1 MKKVELK
8 EINLENYK
16 KFESASYKFAPRTVI
31 SGRNRQGKTTLMDAY
46 FDALTGKMANGSS
59 PNTVRR
65 KIDGEEVTG
74 AVARGLTLSIDGVET
89 EIRKESKSAT
99 KYEVDGFAYN
109 KATFEKYLSD
119 NVADPET
126 FLICSNATAFLNVLR
141 KSTVE
146 AREKL
151 EKMTGFD
158 VSAFVKDNQE
168 YSEVYGLTKGHSV
181 EEALKVI
188 NRNTKLIQS
197 KIDDKDR
204 DIKKANSENVEVSF
218 SDADRNDLLNS
229 LEELRTKEQQLND
242 SNKAY
247 DELSYEITGL
257 KKSRDNIFSAEK
269 ERLEEEKRKI
279 TSLLNS
285 RRFSKKQE
293 EENLRMCENL
303 LATTEKPEIIRQKIT
318 VLQNKYKEEF
328 ASKWDNS
335 NLELI
340 EKEEFNLETAICP
353 TCGQNL
359 PEEQVEQLKKQ
370 YEAKKEERIAREE
383 RNRERFEMD
392 KKLNLANITAEG
404 NAEVAREKEVIAKRE
419 EFASQIEQTKK
430 NIATLSAEIV
440 QREKELET
448 FPSEPDMYDNKEYI
462 AVTEEIQKKQE
473 QLENLTD
480 NSDEKLNI
488 ANQIREIEQKLSK
501 IDVEIELR
509 EKLEKKKQQNIEKL
523 EKERQELVQDKADK
537 QREVDLLKEFSIA
550 KNKALAEKINPY
562 FKHFQFK
569 FLDYTKDGEPVEVCK
584 MMVDG
589 IDYVNG
595 LNHSDQ
601 ILCNIDLVQGLQE
614 MNGLNLPIWVDD
626 AESVNDDRIP
636 DTGRQMILLKVSEGE
651 LEVKEC

>member
-46 FDALTGKMANGSS
+46 FDTLTGKLANGSS
-59 PNTVRR
+59 PNAVRR
-65 KIDGEEVTG
+65 KSDGEEVTG
-74 AVARGLTLSIDGVET
+74 AVTRGLTLVIDGVET
-89 EIRKESKSAT
+89 EIRKETKSAT

-109 KATFEKYLSD
+109 KTTFEKYLSD
-119 NVADPET
+119 NAADPET
-126 FLICSNATAFLNVLR
+126 LLMCSNATAFLNVLR

-158 VSAFVKDNQE
+158 VSIFAKNNSE
-168 YSEVYGLTKGHSV
+168 YAEVQGLTKGHSV
-181 EEALKVI
+181 EETLKVI
-188 NRNTKLIQS
+188 NRNIKLIQS

-204 DIKKANSENVEVSF
+204 DIKKTNRESSEVS
-218 SDADRNDLLNS
+218 SSASDRNELLNN

-242 SNKAY
+242 SSKAY
-247 DELSYEITGL
+247 DELSYEIVGL
-257 KKSRDNIFSAEK
+257 KKSRDNIFSTEK
-269 ERLEEEKRKI
+269 ERLEDEKRKNA
-279 TSLLNS
+279 SLLSS

-328 ASKWDNS
+328 ASKWDGS

-340 EKEEFNLETAICP
+340 EKEEFNPETAICP

-370 YEAKKEERIAREE
+370 YEVKKKERIAREE
-383 RNRERFEMD
+383 RNRELFEMD
-392 KKLNLANITAEG
+392 KKLSLRNITAEG

-419 EFASQIEQTKK
+419 ELTSQIEQTKK
-430 NIATLSAEIV
+430 SIATLSAEIV
-440 QREKELET
+440 QKEKELES
-448 FPSEPDMYDNKEYI
+448 FPSEPDMSGNKEYL
-462 AVTEEIQKKQE
+462 AVVEKIQKKQE
-473 QLENLTD
+473 QLENLTN

-488 ANQIREIEQKLSK
+488 ANQIREVEQKLSK
-501 IDVEIELR
+501 IDAEIELR
-509 EKLEKKKQQNIEKL
+509 EKLEKKKQQDIEKL
-523 EKERQELVQDKADK
+523 MEERSEMVQDKADK

-550 KNKALAEKINPY
+550 KNKALVEKINPY

-589 IDYVNG
+589 IDYMNG

-614 MNGLNLPIWVDD
+614 MNGLNLPIWIDD
-626 AESVNDDRIP
+626 AESVNNDRIP
-636 DTGRQMILLKVSEGE
+636 DTGRQMILLKVSDGE